1 MVKLINQQAP
11 QAYANHL
18 REIGDNHLANHLEQ
32 AHWFKLSIIFKKDGL
47 FEEMTRSPL
56 IAKRRVTE
64 IIKLHDDIIERLKL
78 ILGDAEDA
86 FLYVYDDKT
95 IGLLVHMAPHTD
107 LYQELYRFS
116 NALDDSCREYLRA
129 KITPITDK
137 EAEQKLGHDQE
148 KMDIASKEW
157 AMYETLIDT
166 TKRRTI
172 APIREHREKPVVLV
186 VEDDLFTGKQIEK
199 YLEDTAGI
207 IHVTT
212 AEEAIKN
219 YVDMAPDC
227 VLLDIHLPGRSGFEA
242 LHCIRRIDS
251 EANIILLTGD
261 TVSNNARKAFD
272 MGALNFIEK
281 PLAKNYLVSAVCDT
295 PLYRRAKQSP
305 E

>member
-11 QAYANHL
+11 QAYADHL
-18 REIGDNHLANHLEQ
+18 REIDDNHLTHNLEQ
-32 AHWFKLSIIFKKDGL
+32 AHWFKLRVIFKKDGL

-64 IIKLHDDIIERLKL
+64 IIKLHDDIIERLTL

-86 FLYVYDDKT
+86 FLYAYDDKS

-107 LYQELYRFS
+107 LYQELFRFS
-116 NALDDSCREYLRA
+116 SALDDSCREYLRA
-129 KITPITDK
+129 KITPITDQ
-137 EAEQKLGHDQE
+137 EAKQKLDQE
-148 KMDIASKEW
+148 KMEIASKEW

-172 APIREHREKPVVLV
+172 SPVREHREKPVVLV
-186 VEDDLFTGKQIEK
+186 VEDDLFTGKQIGK
-199 YLEDTAGI
+199 YLEDTAGV

-227 VLLDIHLPGRSGFEA
+227 VLLDIHLPGRSGFDA
-242 LHCIRRIDS
+242 LHCIRRIDN

>member
-1 MVKLINQQAP
+1 MVKIINQQAP

-18 REIGDNHLANHLEQ
+18 REINDDHLTHKLEQ
-32 AHWFKLSIIFKKDGL
+32 AHWFKLSVIFEKEGL
-47 FEEMTRSPL
+47 FEAMTRSPL

-78 ILGDAEDA
+78 ILGDTEDA
-86 FLYVYDDKT
+86 FLYAYDDKSV
-95 IGLLVHMAPHTD
+95 GLLVHMTPHTD

-116 NALDDSCREYLRA
+116 GALDDSCHDYLRA

-137 EAEQKLGHDQE
+137 EAEQRLGQDQE
-148 KMDIASKEW
+148 KMEIASKEW
-157 AMYETLIDT
+157 AMYETLINT

-172 APIREHREKPVVLV
+172 SPVREHREKPVVLV

-199 YLEDTAGI
+199 YLEDTAGV

-251 EANIILLTGD
+251 EANIILLTSD

-281 PLAKNYLVSAVCDT
+281 PLAKDYLVSAVCDT
-295 PLYRRAKQSP
+295 PLYRRAKQPTS
-305 E
+305 

>member
-1 MVKLINQQAP
+1 MVKLINQQAS
-11 QAYANHL
+11 QAYADHL
-18 REIGDNHLANHLEQ
+18 REIDDNHLKHNLVQ
-32 AHWFKLSIIFKKDGL
+32 AHWFKLRVIFKKDGL

-56 IAKRRVTE
+56 IAKRRVTD
-64 IIKLHDDIIERLKL
+64 IIKLHDDIIERLTL

-86 FLYVYDDKT
+86 FLYAYDDKS

-107 LYQELYRFS
+107 LYQELFRFS
-116 NALDDSCREYLRA
+116 SALDDSCREYLRA

-137 EAEQKLGHDQE
+137 EAEQKLDQE
-148 KMDIASKEW
+148 KVEIASKEW

-172 APIREHREKPVVLV
+172 SPVREHREKPVVLV

-199 YLEDTAGI
+199 YLEDTAGV

-227 VLLDIHLPGRSGFEA
+227 VLLDIHLPGRSGFDA